1 MNALAKFDPSQA
13 PWDVLELLALLNGKG
28 QSYEIGRGGAPKVT
42 GLDVAGALAGLPDH
56 IQRYAYLLAGA
67 ALRPADT
74 KRVGN
79 VLKTKVRDDLV
90 KSKTTPKTATLD
102 KIAEG
107 IARCAL
113 VQRLKAKGEC
123 TMCHG
128 VGKLRADVR
137 MVTCGK
143 CDGTGRAVY
152 TLKERV
158 EIVGLR
164 ISAVAYAKTWVAF
177 EERAMSYVYE
187 WDELIRGNLKPLVS
201 G

>member
-1 MNALAKFDPSQA
+1 MNAVFNPGAEK
-13 PWDVLELLALLNGKG
+13 WDVLELLALLNGKG
-28 QSYEIGRGGAPKVT
+28 VQYEMGRGGLPKVT

-113 VQRLKAKGEC
+113 VQRLKSKGEC
-123 TMCHG
+123 TTCRG
-128 VGKLRADVR
+128 VGKVRADTRLVK
-137 MVTCGK
+137 CGRCGGK
-143 CDGTGRAVY
+143 GQAVY
-152 TLKERV
+152 TLAERV
-158 EIVGLR
+158 EMVGLR
-164 ISAVAYAKTWVAF
+164 MSVAAYAKTWLAF
-177 EERAMSYVYE
+177 EELAMSYVYE
-187 WDELIRGNLKPLVS
+187 WDEMIRGKLKPLVS

>member
-1 MNALAKFDPSQA
+1 MSAVFNPSA
-13 PWDVLELLALLNGKG
+13 EKWDVLELLALLNGKG
-28 QSYEIGRGGAPKVT
+28 VRYEMGRGGLPKVT

-79 VLKTKVRDDLV
+79 ALKTKVRDDLV

-102 KIAEG
+102 KIADG

-123 TMCHG
+123 TACHG
-128 VGKLRADVR
+128 AGKLRADVR

-143 CDGTGRAVY
+143 CDGSGRAVY

-158 EIVGLR
+158 ELLG
-164 ISAVAYAKTWVAF
+164 VAMSTVNYLKTWQVF
-177 EERAMSYVYE
+177 EGMAISYIYE
-187 WDELIRGNLKPLVS
+187 WDEVIRGNLKVLVS

>member
-1 MNALAKFDPSQA
+1 MSAVFNPSA
-13 PWDVLELLALLNGKG
+13 EKWDVLELLALLNGKG
-28 QSYEIGRGGAPKVT
+28 VRYEMGRGGLPKVT

-79 VLKTKVRDDLV
+79 ALKTKVRDDLV

-102 KIAEG
+102 KIADG

-123 TMCHG
+123 TACHG
-128 VGKLRADVR
+128 AGKLRADVR

-143 CDGTGRAVY
+143 CDGSGRAVY

-158 EIVGLR
+158 ELLG
-164 ISAVAYAKTWVAF
+164 VAMSTVNYLKTWQVF
-177 EERAMSYVYE
+177 EGMAISYIYE
-187 WDELIRGNLKPLVS
+187 WDEVIRGKLKVLAS

>member
-1 MNALAKFDPSQA
+1 MNALANFNPSQS

-79 VLKTKVRDDLV
+79 ALKVKVRDDLA

-107 IARCAL
+107 VARCAL

-123 TMCHG
+123 TACHG
-128 VGKLRADVR
+128 VGKVRADVR
-137 MVTCGK
+137 MVACGK

-177 EERAMSYVYE
+177 EERAMSYIYE

>member
-1 MNALAKFDPSQA
+1 MSAVFNPSA
-13 PWDVLELLALLNGKG
+13 EKWDVLELLALLNGKG
-28 QSYEIGRGGAPKVT
+28 VRYEMGRGGLPKVT

-79 VLKTKVRDDLV
+79 KLKGQVLDDLI
-90 KSKTTPKTATLD
+90 KSKVVPKTDTIH

-123 TMCHG
+123 TACHG
-128 VGKLRADVR
+128 AGKLRADVR
-137 MVTCGK
+137 MVTCSK

-158 EIVGLR
+158 ELLGVQMSTVNYL
-164 ISAVAYAKTWVAF
+164 KTWQAF
-177 EERAMSYVYE
+177 EDVAISYIYE
-187 WDELIRGNLKPLVS
+187 WDEMIRGKLKVLVS

>member
-1 MNALAKFDPSQA
+1 MSAVFNPSA
-13 PWDVLELLALLNGKG
+13 EKWDVLELLALLNGKG
-28 QSYEIGRGGAPKVT
+28 VQYEMGRGGLPKVT
-42 GLDVAGALAGLPDH
+42 SLDVAGALAGLPDH

-79 VLKTKVRDDLV
+79 ALKVKVRDDLV
-90 KSKTTPKTATLD
+90 KSKATPKTATLD

>member
-1 MNALAKFDPSQA
+1 MNAVFNPSA
-13 PWDVLELLALLNGKG
+13 EKWDVLELLALLNGKG
-28 QSYEIGRGGAPKVT
+28 QSYEVGRGGLPKVT

-79 VLKTKVRDDLV
+79 KLKVQVLDDLI
-90 KSKTTPKTATLD
+90 KSKVVPKTDTIH
-102 KIAEG
+102 KVAEG

-113 VQRLKAKGEC
+113 VQRLQSKGEC
-123 TMCHG
+123 TTCHG
-128 VGKLRADVR
+128 VGKVRADTR
-137 MVTCGK
+137 LADCGRCGGK
-143 CDGTGRAVY
+143 GQAVY

>member
-1 MNALAKFDPSQA
+1 MSAVFNPSA
-13 PWDVLELLALLNGKG
+13 EKWDVLELLALLNGKG
-28 QSYEIGRGGAPKVT
+28 VQYEMGRGGLPKVT

-79 VLKTKVRDDLV
+79 ALKTKVRDDLV

-102 KIAEG
+102 KIADG

-123 TMCHG
+123 TACHG
-128 VGKLRADVR
+128 VGKVRADVR
-137 MVTCGK
+137 MVTCSK

-158 EIVGLR
+158 ELLGVQMSTVNYL
-164 ISAVAYAKTWVAF
+164 KTWQAF
-177 EERAMSYVYE
+177 EDVAISYIYE
-187 WDELIRGNLKPLVS
+187 WDEMIRGKLKVLVS

>member
-1 MNALAKFDPSQA
+1 MSAVFNPSA
-13 PWDVLELLALLNGKG
+13 EKWDVLELLALLNGKG
-28 QSYEIGRGGAPKVT
+28 VRYEMGRGGLPKVT

-79 VLKTKVRDDLV
+79 ALKTKVRDDLV

-102 KIAEG
+102 KIADG

-123 TMCHG
+123 TACHG
-128 VGKLRADVR
+128 AGKLRADVR

-143 CDGTGRAVY
+143 CDGSGRAVY

-158 EIVGLR
+158 ELLG
-164 ISAVAYAKTWVAF
+164 VAMSTVNYLKTWQVF
-177 EERAMSYVYE
+177 EGMAISYIYE
-187 WDELIRGNLKPLVS
+187 WDEMIRGNLKVLVS

>member
-1 MNALAKFDPSQA
+1 MNAVFNPSA
-13 PWDVLELLALLNGKG
+13 EKWDVLELLALLNGKG
-28 QSYEIGRGGAPKVT
+28 VQYEMGRGGLPKVT

-79 VLKTKVRDDLV
+79 ALKTKVRDDLV

-102 KIAEG
+102 KIADG

-137 MVTCGK
+137 MVACGK

-158 EIVGLR
+158 ELLG
-164 ISAVAYAKTWVAF
+164 VAMSTVNYLKTWQAF
-177 EERAMSYVYE
+177 EDVAIGYIYE
-187 WDELIRGNLKPLVS
+187 WDEVIRTKLKVLVS
-201 G
+201 D